1 MPAHWLF
8 GGTKMSHSTLK
19 NPPLVAHII
28 HRLAI
33 GGLENGLVNL
43 INHMPTDR
51 YRHAII
57 CMTEYTDFSRRI
69 QRNDVTLHALHKREG
84 NDIAI
89 HGRLWLLLRQLRP
102 AIVHTRNLATL
113 EMQTTAALAGIRH
126 RIHGEHGWDIGDLDG
141 SSIKQRRLRQLFRPF
156 IHQYIVLSQ
165 HQRDYLST
173 QISVPATR
181 INHICN
187 GVDTQRFYP
196 ASASQIS
203 ALPNGFAP
211 HGTLVIGTVMR
222 MQAVKAPEIL
232 VDSFIQL
239 LAQEPT
245 ARERVRLVMIGD
257 GSLLPMLRER
267 LTAAGVMNLAWL
279 PGARDDIP
287 DLLRSFDVFVLPSLA
302 EGICN
307 TILEAM
313 ASGLPVIATQVGG
326 NPELV
331 IAGETGS
338 LITPS
343 NVAELTATL
352 TDYLNSSA
360 RIQREGEAARHRAEQ
375 EFSLDTMVGRYLAV
389 YDNLLRH

>member
-1 MPAHWLF
+1 
-8 GGTKMSHSTLK
+8 MSHSTLK
-19 NPPLVAHII
+19 NPPLIAHII

-43 INHMPTDR
+43 INHMPKNR

-57 CMTEYTDFSRRI
+57 CMTEYTDFSQRI
-69 QRNDVTLHALHKREG
+69 QRNDVTLHALNKREG

-89 HGRLWLLLRQLRP
+89 HGRLWRLLRQLRP
-102 AIVHTRNLATL
+102 TIVHTRNLATL

-141 SSIKQRRLRQLFRPF
+141 SSLKQRHLRQLFRPF
-156 IHQYIVLSQ
+156 INQYIVLSQ
-165 HQRDYLST
+165 HQRDYLLN
-173 QISVPATR
+173 SVGIPETR

-196 ASASQIS
+196 AFASQIS

-211 HGTLVIGTVMR
+211 HGTIVIGSVMR

-239 LAQEPT
+239 LTQQPM

-257 GSLLPMLRER
+257 GPLLSILRER
-267 LTAAGVMNLAWL
+267 LSAAGVMHLAWL
-279 PGARDDIP
+279 PGERDDIP
-287 DLLRSFDVFVLPSLA
+287 DLMRSFDVFVLPSLA

-326 NPELV
+326 NSELV
-331 IAGETGS
+331 IAKETGC
-338 LITPS
+338 LIAPA
-343 NVAELTATL
+343 NVDELTATL
-352 TDYLNSSA
+352 AAYLNSLP
-360 RIQREGEAARHRAEQ
+360 RIQHEGNAARCRAEQ
-375 EFSLDTMVGRYLAV
+375 EFSLNTMVERYLAV
-389 YDNLLRH
+389 YDALITN

>member
-1 MPAHWLF
+1 
-8 GGTKMSHSTLK
+8 MSHSTRK
-19 NPPLVAHII
+19 NPPLIAHII

-43 INHMPTDR
+43 INHMPTNR

-57 CMTEYTDFSRRI
+57 CMTEYTDFSQRI
-69 QRNDVTLHALHKREG
+69 QHDDVTLHALHKREG
-84 NDIAI
+84 NDFSI
-89 HGRLWLLLRQLRP
+89 HRRLWQLLRQLRP

-113 EMQTTAALAGIRH
+113 EMQTTAAFAGVRH
-126 RIHGEHGWDIGDLDG
+126 RVHGEHGWDIGDLDG

-156 IHQYIVLSQ
+156 ISQYVVLSQ
-165 HQRDYLST
+165 HQRDYLLKN
-173 QISVPATR
+173 IGVPATR
-181 INHICN
+181 INSICN
-187 GVDTQRFYP
+187 GVNTQLFYP
-196 ASASQIS
+196 TSAAHIS
-203 ALPNGFAP
+203 APPNGFAP
-211 HGTLVIGTVMR
+211 PGTLVIGTVMR
-222 MQAVKAPEIL
+222 MQPVKAPEML

-245 ARERVRLVMIGD
+245 ARERIRLVMIGD
-257 GSLLPMLRER
+257 GALLPMLRER

-287 DLLRSFDVFVLPSLA
+287 NLLRSFDVFVLPSLA

-313 ASGLPVIATQVGG
+313 ASGLPVIATRVGG

-331 IAGETGS
+331 IAGETGD
-338 LITPS
+338 LIAPA
-343 NVAELTATL
+343 NVNELTAIL
-352 TDYLNSSA
+352 AAYLHSPA
-360 RIQREGEAARHRAEQ
+360 RIQKEGQAARHRAEQ

-389 YDNLLRH
+389 YDKLLTH